1 MRTVYISLTLYY
13 YLWHCMKPDSWPRC
27 PTVLIVKP
35 LLVSAERVNKVR
47 EMSKDN
53 EVAVRTSGIPF
64 GPVEQ

>member
-1 MRTVYISLTLYY
+1 
-13 YLWHCMKPDSWPRC
+13 MKPDSWPRY

-35 LLVSAERVNKVR
+35 LLLVSAERVNKVR